1 MEPARRVVS
10 GPAKGQVR
18 QKLENNNFI
27 SVKVRHLIT
36 NALIDTGAFHSCVS
50 LAFIKHMKL
59 ESCIIRTSNHKRLFT
74 ANGKPMQVLDTVN
87 LTLDLQD
94 FEIPVTFCVVP
105 CLQLNI
111 ILGIQ
116 VLSQTKANID
126 MDCQT
131 LTFHNYLAGTAI
143 SNKSD
148 TLVRTTEAILL
159 PPRSECLV
167 LVMVPPDFGIGL
179 AIIEPSNKLHKLQLA
194 LAKSVVSPTNNR
206 TVFKIMNP
214 TGVARFLRRKTP

>member
-1 MEPARRVVS
+1 
-10 GPAKGQVR
+10 
-18 QKLENNNFI
+18 
-27 SVKVRHLIT
+27 
-36 NALIDTGAFHSCVS
+36 
-50 LAFIKHMKL
+50 
-59 ESCIIRTSNHKRLFT
+59 
-74 ANGKPMQVLDTVN
+74 MQVLDTVN

-148 TLVRTTEAILL
+148 TLVQTTEAILL

-214 TGVARFLRRKTP
+214 TGVARFLRRKTPWGFISDVRIDNVTVITDSILKSDSHTHQVDSGQNIEVSQEEKLQQLTEKGISLQQN